1 MTFMTRIETK
11 DVNEAMEA
19 ADHDFEVE
27 KHRLHTE
34 TGLLIPDQVAIVNAN
49 NGAYLGTVGHGWEP
63 VQPYT
68 LYELAGELMDAT
80 NGTINGVFNLRG
92 GRIIG
97 ISFNLAEREY
107 IPGDPISLN
116 FIMLNAFDG
125 SHGLAGHAPTHRA
138 ACLNVCNTSNKVY
151 NLRHTKNVLN
161 RVEVVKNMLKY
172 YQNEI
177 ASFDDKMKYLV
188 SHQMSQTE
196 AVAWFRSLFPKP
208 TSERAETRLENQV
221 STFVDCLMHGR
232 GSDIAG
238 VRGTS
243 YGAFQALTE
252 FINHERTVRIH
263 NDRDEAEVRF
273 ETIHFGSGNTLTQKG
288 LSKLTS
294 SFLLDAS
301 EFHID

>member
-1 MTFMTRIETK
+1 MSFMKPIRTT
-11 DVNEAMEA
+11 DVNEAMEFGN
-19 ADHDFEVE
+19 HNFEVE

-34 TGLLIPDQVAIVNAN
+34 TGLVIPDQVAIVNRN
-49 NGAYLGTVGHGWEP
+49 TGSYLGTVGHGWEP
-63 VQPYT
+63 VQPDT
-68 LYELAGELMDAT
+68 LYELAGELIHST
-80 NGTINGVFNLRG
+80 GCSINGVFSLRG

-97 ISFNLAEREY
+97 ISFNIAEREY
-107 IPGDPISLN
+107 IAGDPISLN

-125 SHGLAGHAPTHRA
+125 SHGLAGHAPTSRA

-161 RVEVVKNMLKY
+161 RVLVVKNMLKY

-177 ASFDDKMKYLV
+177 QSFDEKMQYLV
-188 SHQMSQTE
+188 SHNMNQDE

-208 TSERAETRLENQV
+208 TTDRAETRLDNQV
-221 STFVDCLMHGR
+221 ATFVNCLLHGR
-232 GSDIAG
+232 GSDIVG

-252 FINHERTVRIH
+252 FINHERTVRVH
-263 NDRDEAEVRF
+263 GERDEEEVRF
-273 ETIHFGSGNTLTQKG
+273 ETIHFGSGNSLTQKG

-301 EFHID
+301 EFMIT